1 MPRSRYQM
9 TLMPKKAR
17 EPNSWINPKSML
29 HWLQSLLP
37 HIAHYGHVLVFIVVL
52 LNNLGI
58 PLPGETILFG
68 AGFIL
73 GKAAGSL

>member
-1 MPRSRYQM
+1 
-9 TLMPKKAR
+9 
-17 EPNSWINPKSML
+17 ML

-37 HIAHYGHVLVFIVVL
+37 HIPHYGHVLVFIVVL